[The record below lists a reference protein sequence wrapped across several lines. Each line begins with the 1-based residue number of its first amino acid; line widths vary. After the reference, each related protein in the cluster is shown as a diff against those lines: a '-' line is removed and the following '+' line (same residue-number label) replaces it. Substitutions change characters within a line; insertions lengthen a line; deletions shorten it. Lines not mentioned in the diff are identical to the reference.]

1 MDLIA
6 VQQNLADFLRSQAN
20 DNNRDNMPSDGAR
33 GLEVYRSACNARLIE
48 CLETFYP
55 CTRSWLGED
64 RFAEIAALHVAN
76 VAMDDWAL
84 ETYAAGFPAT
94 VRRLLANQPEAVE
107 LCELEL
113 AINEAA
119 LLAGQTVLQSADLD
133 EHIARGTVFRVIGAT
148 ALMQLRTNASEILSA
163 ISGRAR
169 RPEAIIE
176 DHERTVLVWRQR
188 FSCRYR
194 RLGDLESALIPH
206 LFVGMDYA
214 TLCARIARLE
224 PLIDAE
230 GMARNLLE
238 RWTGA
243 GMLRQP

>member
-1 MDLIA
+1 MTG
-6 VQQNLADFLRSQAN
+6 VQTCAL
-20 DNNRDNMPSDGAR
+20 P
-33 GLEVYRSACNARLIE
+33 I
-48 CLETFYP
+48 
-55 CTRSWLGED
+55 CTRIWLGEE

-84 ETYAAGFPAT
+84 ESYAAGFPAT
-94 VRRLLANQPEAVE
+94 VRRLLANRPETVE

-119 LLAGQTVLQSADLD
+119 LLAGQAVLQPADLE
-133 EHIARGTVFRVIGAT
+133 EHIAHGTVFRVIAAV

-169 RPEAIIE
+169 HPEAVVE

-194 RLGDLESALIPH
+194 RLGDLESGLIPH

-230 GMARNLLE
+230 AMARNLLE